1 MDDPFKIASE
11 TIDESFLLLQNDEV
25 NDAVSSTFYGSAR
38 EKLDRESLDKIVK
51 VQADSFAGT
60 SLARTISAV
69 GAGKIFKGSVS
80 LYKPFF
86 GEFNIEIGPGETG
99 ASLGLSMKTR
109 RVIVLL
115 HELSHLTRKYI
126 DIYQVLGLNYFD
138 EAIYDKC
145 TINKRI
151 YDACYSKTGK

>member
-1 MDDPFKIASE
+1 MSDPLKIGND
-11 TIDESFLLLQNDEV
+11 TIEDALLLLQNDEV

-38 EKLDRESLDKIVK
+38 KKLDRPALDKIVK
-51 VQADSFAGT
+51 VKPEGHSGT
-60 SLARTISAV
+60 SLAKTISAV
-69 GAGKIFKGSVS
+69 GAGKLFKGRVT
-80 LYKPFF
+80 LYKSFF
-86 GEFNIEIGPGETG
+86 GEFNIDIGPDATG
-99 ASLGLSMKTR
+99 ASLGLSMETR

-138 EAIYDKC
+138 EAIFDKC
-145 TINKRI
+145 TINQRI